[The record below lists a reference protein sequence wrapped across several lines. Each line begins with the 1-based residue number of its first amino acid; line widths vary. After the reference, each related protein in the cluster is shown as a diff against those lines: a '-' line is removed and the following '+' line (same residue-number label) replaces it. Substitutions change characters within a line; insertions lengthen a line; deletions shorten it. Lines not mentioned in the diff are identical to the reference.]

1 MESFH
6 KGNIGIVAAG
16 LSLAACSTT
25 HPLSLDDFK
34 ATLDSHVSATEALT
48 QWCKNHNM
56 GNPPVIRAVPV
67 RDSARTPPADLRA
80 LLALQDTSPI
90 GYRHVRLMC
99 GDVVLSEAHNWYV
112 PERLLPDMN
121 HTLETTDK
129 PFGKVVAALA
139 FTRHTLAGT
148 HGPGPDCPA
157 GTILMQRAVLALP
170 DGRPISLVVECY
182 TPANLTPGW

>member
-25 HPLSLDDFK
+25 HQLPLADFE
-34 ATLDSHVSATEALT
+34 AVLDSHVSATEALT
-48 QWCKNHNM
+48 QWCESNNM
-56 GNPPVIRAVPV
+56 GNPPIIRAVPV
-67 RDSARTPPADLRA
+67 RDSARTPPADLRT
-80 LLALQDTSPI
+80 LLDLQDTAPV

-121 HTLETTDK
+121 RTLETTDR
-129 PFGKVVAALA
+129 PFGQVVAALA
-139 FTRHTLAGT
+139 FTRRTLSGARGAGA
-148 HGPGPDCPA
+148 DCPA
-157 GTILMQRAVLALP
+157 NTILMQRAVLALP